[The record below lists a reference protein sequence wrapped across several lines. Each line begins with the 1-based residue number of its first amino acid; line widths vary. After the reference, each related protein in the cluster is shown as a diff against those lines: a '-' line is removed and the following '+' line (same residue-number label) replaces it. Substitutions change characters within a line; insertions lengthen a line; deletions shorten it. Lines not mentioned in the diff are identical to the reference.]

1 MFIEMYRSICRK
13 HKVDVITY
21 NNVQRK
27 HAPKSFNNLFQE
39 YITGYS
45 NL

>member
-1 MFIEMYRSICRK
+1 MFIEMYRSICCK
-13 HKVDVITY
+13 HKVDVIC